1 MLLLISMKQRILLI
15 VISSLNSFR
24 LTCRL
29 ANIMFANNSP
39 DAEIKLIDFGLS
51 KIVNGTD
58 YMHSLVGTRYYI
70 APEVYMKNYNGGGYN
85 KSCDM
90 WSIGIITYFLLT
102 GHNPLPPQRADTP
115 FEEVKIE
122 KIPFP
127 KLYWGELSEE
137 SKDFTQRLLMIDP
150 VKRMTGSRSFDLQS
164 SIGSTESSLVQVDG

>member
-1 MLLLISMKQRILLI
+1 
-15 VISSLNSFR
+15 
-24 LTCRL
+24 
-29 ANIMFANNSP
+29 MFANNSP

-164 SIGSTESSLVQVDG
+164 SVGSTESSLVQVDG